1 MVQWTMREDQEDL
14 SKLLPVLPI
23 LADLGVSGHVTA
35 TAEMLGIPQ
44 STVSRA
50 LSRAAAVVGTPLV
63 TRKGR
68 GVQLTPA
75 ALALIP
81 RINAALEQ
89 VQAGLAEARQEAGRS
104 FGRVGLA
111 FQHTFGEAVLPLLL
125 QQFNREHPG
134 VTFELQQGS
143 RAFCLDT
150 LESGGADL
158 AIVAPPPAPSR
169 AIGAEVLYSESLK
182 LVVSTSHWLA
192 GRDSARLEE
201 VRGEGFVLLEPGYGM
216 RKIVEDLCKA
226 AGFRPRVAF
235 QAQDAHTIRG
245 LISAGLGVGVVPPA
259 ESVNPEPAHGP
270 LQWREL
276 ALLPPAHRDIGL
288 VWRNRADEPEQV
300 ARFKAMVLGEGKDLL
315 LAASAARIPAPPA

>member
-1 MVQWTMREDQEDL
+1 MRDDQAEL
-14 SKLLPVLPI
+14 AKLLPVLPI
-23 LADLGVSGHVTA
+23 LADLGTSGHVTA

-81 RINAALEQ
+81 RITAALEQ
-89 VQAGLAEARQEAGRS
+89 VQAGLAEARQESGRS
-104 FGRVGLA
+104 FGRVSLA

-125 QQFNREHPG
+125 QHFNRDHPG

-150 LESGGADL
+150 LAAGGADL

-169 AIGAEVLYSESLK
+169 GIGAEVLYSEALK
-182 LVVSTSHWLA
+182 LVVPKGHRLA

-201 VRGEGFVLLEPGYGM
+201 VRGEGFVMLEPGYGM
-216 RKIVEDLCKA
+216 RSIVEELCKK

-259 ESVNPEPAHGP
+259 ESVNPEPVRGP
-270 LQWREL
+270 LGWREL
-276 ALLPPAHRDIGL
+276 DIDSPPAHRDIGL

-300 ARFKAMVLGEGKDLL
+300 GRFKEMVLGEGKELL
-315 LAASAARIPAPPA
+315 LAASAARLEAPPA